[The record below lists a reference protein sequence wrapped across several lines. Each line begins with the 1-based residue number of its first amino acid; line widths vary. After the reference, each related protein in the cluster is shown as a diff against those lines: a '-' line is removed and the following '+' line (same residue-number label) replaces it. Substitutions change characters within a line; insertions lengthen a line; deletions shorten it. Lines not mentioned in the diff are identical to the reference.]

1 MVVTAVM
8 ETMRRRGTN
17 GAFGLASADEEQR
30 KACVDY
36 YRHLLRKID
45 AINTRFPGKIIA
57 LEMQAAPQA
66 GNPSVEQATAAFS
79 RSVREITSWDW
90 SCDLVLEHCDAMT
103 GPAPRKGFLPLAQV
117 LEVVKETDI
126 SVCIN
131 WARSAIEGR
140 NIALPPE
147 HVKAALEAGK
157 LGALMFSGTSVR
169 GAYGEWQDLH
179 APFSPFCADS
189 LMTTEQVK
197 ALFTAASAATLKF
210 SGIKLLEINAN
221 ANVSHRIAILR
232 DGISEMKKQR
242 NNNKN
247 LIPVTFTEIL
257 NMNISTHALQADI
270 PRQRWL
276 RIIPPIL
283 IACIIS
289 YMDRVNIAFA
299 MPGGM
304 DEELGISATM
314 AGLAGGIFF
323 IGYLFLQV
331 PGGKIA
337 VHGSG
342 KKFIGWS
349 LVAWAVISVLTG
361 VVTNQYQLLALRF
374 LLGVA
379 EGGMLP
385 VVLTMISNWF
395 PDAERGRANA
405 IVIMFVPIAGII
417 TAPLSGWIIT
427 ALDWRWLFIIEGLMS
442 IVVLVLWVFTV
453 YDRPQEARWIS
464 EAEKNYL
471 IQTLA
476 AEQQAIAGKAVKNA
490 SLSAVL
496 SDKTMWQ
503 LIALNFFYQTGIY
516 GYTLWLPTILK
527 ELTHTSIGQV
537 GMLAILPYVG
547 AIAGMFLFSSLSD
560 RTGKRKLFV
569 SLPLIGFALCMFLSV
584 ALKENIWLAYAA
596 LVGCG
601 FFLQSAAGVFW
612 TIPAR
617 LFSAEMA
624 GGARGVINALGNL
637 GGFCGPYA
645 VGVLI
650 TLYSKD
656 AGVYCLAVSLALASL
671 LALMLPAKC
680 DAGAESNPGVNP
692 HKHAA

>member
-1 MVVTAVM
+1 
-8 ETMRRRGTN
+8 
-17 GAFGLASADEEQR
+17 
-30 KACVDY
+30 
-36 YRHLLRKID
+36 
-45 AINTRFPGKIIA
+45 
-57 LEMQAAPQA
+57 
-66 GNPSVEQATAAFS
+66 
-79 RSVREITSWDW
+79 
-90 SCDLVLEHCDAMT
+90 
-103 GPAPRKGFLPLAQV
+103 
-117 LEVVKETDI
+117 
-126 SVCIN
+126 
-131 WARSAIEGR
+131 
-140 NIALPPE
+140 
-147 HVKAALEAGK
+147 
-157 LGALMFSGTSVR
+157 
-169 GAYGEWQDLH
+169 
-179 APFSPFCADS
+179 
-189 LMTTEQVK
+189 
-197 ALFTAASAATLKF
+197 
-210 SGIKLLEINAN
+210 
-221 ANVSHRIAILR
+221 
-232 DGISEMKKQR
+232 
-242 NNNKN
+242 
-247 LIPVTFTEIL
+247 
-257 NMNISTHALQADI
+257 
-270 PRQRWL
+270 
-276 RIIPPIL
+276 
-283 IACIIS
+283 
-289 YMDRVNIAFA
+289 
-299 MPGGM
+299 
-304 DEELGISATM
+304 
-314 AGLAGGIFF
+314 
-323 IGYLFLQV
+323 
-331 PGGKIA
+331 
-337 VHGSG
+337 
-342 KKFIGWS
+342 
-349 LVAWAVISVLTG
+349 
-361 VVTNQYQLLALRF
+361 
-374 LLGVA
+374 
-379 EGGMLP
+379 
-385 VVLTMISNWF
+385 
-395 PDAERGRANA
+395 
-405 IVIMFVPIAGII
+405 
-417 TAPLSGWIIT
+417 
-427 ALDWRWLFIIEGLMS
+427 MS

-569 SLPLIGFALCMFLSV
+569 SLPLIGFALCM
-584 ALKENIWLAYAA
+584 YAA

-680 DAGAESNPGVNP
+680 DAGAEPNPGVNP

>member
-1 MVVTAVM
+1 M
-8 ETMRRRGTN
+8 
-17 GAFGLASADEEQR
+17 
-30 KACVDY
+30 
-36 YRHLLRKID
+36 
-45 AINTRFPGKIIA
+45 
-57 LEMQAAPQA
+57 
-66 GNPSVEQATAAFS
+66 
-79 RSVREITSWDW
+79 
-90 SCDLVLEHCDAMT
+90 
-103 GPAPRKGFLPLAQV
+103 
-117 LEVVKETDI
+117 
-126 SVCIN
+126 
-131 WARSAIEGR
+131 
-140 NIALPPE
+140 
-147 HVKAALEAGK
+147 
-157 LGALMFSGTSVR
+157 
-169 GAYGEWQDLH
+169 
-179 APFSPFCADS
+179 
-189 LMTTEQVK
+189 
-197 ALFTAASAATLKF
+197 
-210 SGIKLLEINAN
+210 NAN
-221 ANVSHRIAILR
+221 S
-232 DGISEMKKQR
+232 
-242 NNNKN
+242 
-247 LIPVTFTEIL
+247 VTQT
-257 NMNISTHALQADI
+257 NDI
-270 PRQRWL
+270 PRSRWL

-283 IACIIS
+283 ITCIIS

-304 DEELGISATM
+304 DRELGISATM

-349 LVAWAVISVLTG
+349 LVAWVIISILTG
-361 VVTNQYQLLALRF
+361 LITNQYQLLFLRF
-374 LLGVA
+374 ALGVA

-417 TAPLSGWIIT
+417 TAPLSGWIIS
-427 ALDWRWLFIIEGLMS
+427 AMDWRWLFIIEGLLS
-442 IVVLVLWVFTV
+442 AVVLVLWSLTV
-453 YDRPQEARWIS
+453 CDRPQEARWID
-464 EAEKNYL
+464 EREKKWL
-471 IQTLA
+471 IDTLN
-476 AEQQAIAGKAVKNA
+476 AEQKQLAKTAVKNA

-496 SDKTMWQ
+496 SDRTMWQ

-527 ELTHTSIGQV
+527 ELTHSTMGQV

-547 AIAGMFLFSSLSD
+547 AMAGMFIFSTLSD

-569 SLPLIGFALCMFLSV
+569 ALPLMGFAFCMFMSV
-584 ALKENIWLAYAA
+584 VLKEHIWLSYAA

-601 FFLQSAAGVFW
+601 VFLQSAAGVFW

-645 VGVLI
+645 VGLLI
-650 TLYSKD
+650 TFYSKD
-656 AGVYCLAVSLALASL
+656 AGVYCLAVSLAIASL

-680 DAGAESNPGVNP
+680 DAPSSSSLPEPDGRLTT
-692 HKHAA
+692 H

>member
-1 MVVTAVM
+1 M
-8 ETMRRRGTN
+8 
-17 GAFGLASADEEQR
+17 
-30 KACVDY
+30 
-36 YRHLLRKID
+36 
-45 AINTRFPGKIIA
+45 
-57 LEMQAAPQA
+57 
-66 GNPSVEQATAAFS
+66 
-79 RSVREITSWDW
+79 
-90 SCDLVLEHCDAMT
+90 
-103 GPAPRKGFLPLAQV
+103 
-117 LEVVKETDI
+117 
-126 SVCIN
+126 
-131 WARSAIEGR
+131 
-140 NIALPPE
+140 
-147 HVKAALEAGK
+147 
-157 LGALMFSGTSVR
+157 
-169 GAYGEWQDLH
+169 
-179 APFSPFCADS
+179 
-189 LMTTEQVK
+189 
-197 ALFTAASAATLKF
+197 
-210 SGIKLLEINAN
+210 NAN
-221 ANVSHRIAILR
+221 S
-232 DGISEMKKQR
+232 
-242 NNNKN
+242 
-247 LIPVTFTEIL
+247 VTQT
-257 NMNISTHALQADI
+257 NDI
-270 PRQRWL
+270 PRSRWL

-283 IACIIS
+283 ITCIIS

-304 DEELGISATM
+304 DSDLGISATM

-349 LVAWAVISVLTG
+349 LVAWVIISILTG
-361 VVTNQYQLLALRF
+361 LITNQYQLLFLRF
-374 LLGVA
+374 ALGVA

-417 TAPLSGWIIT
+417 TAPLSGWIIS
-427 ALDWRWLFIIEGLMS
+427 AMDWRWLFIIEGLLS
-442 IVVLVLWVFTV
+442 AVVLVLWSLTV
-453 YDRPQEARWIS
+453 CDRPQEARWID
-464 EAEKNYL
+464 EREKKWL
-471 IQTLA
+471 IDTLN
-476 AEQQAIAGKAVKNA
+476 AEQKQLAKTAVKNA

-496 SDKTMWQ
+496 SDRTMWQ

-527 ELTHTSIGQV
+527 ELTHSTMGQV

-547 AIAGMFLFSSLSD
+547 AMAGMFIFSSLSD

-569 SLPLIGFALCMFLSV
+569 ALPLMGFAFCMFMSV
-584 ALKENIWLAYAA
+584 VLKEHIWLSYAA

-601 FFLQSAAGVFW
+601 VFLQSAAGVFW

-645 VGVLI
+645 VGLLI
-650 TLYSKD
+650 TFYSKD
-656 AGVYCLAVSLALASL
+656 AGVYCLAVSLAIASL

-680 DAGAESNPGVNP
+680 DAPNSSDLPEPDGRLTT
-692 HKHAA
+692 H

>member
-1 MVVTAVM
+1 MT
-8 ETMRRRGTN
+8 T
-17 GAFGLASADEEQR
+17 
-30 KACVDY
+30 
-36 YRHLLRKID
+36 YRVS
-45 AINTRFPGKIIA
+45 TP
-57 LEMQAAPQA
+57 
-66 GNPSVEQATAAFS
+66 
-79 RSVREITSWDW
+79 
-90 SCDLVLEHCDAMT
+90 
-103 GPAPRKGFLPLAQV
+103 
-117 LEVVKETDI
+117 TDI
-126 SVCIN
+126 
-131 WARSAIEGR
+131 
-140 NIALPPE
+140 P
-147 HVKAALEAGK
+147 
-157 LGALMFSGTSVR
+157 
-169 GAYGEWQDLH
+169 Q
-179 APFSPFCADS
+179 
-189 LMTTEQVK
+189 
-197 ALFTAASAATLKF
+197 
-210 SGIKLLEINAN
+210 
-221 ANVSHRIAILR
+221 
-232 DGISEMKKQR
+232 
-242 NNNKN
+242 
-247 LIPVTFTEIL
+247 
-257 NMNISTHALQADI
+257 
-270 PRQRWL
+270 QRWL

-283 IACIIS
+283 ITCIIS

-304 DEELGISATM
+304 DTDLGITASM

-349 LVAWAVISVLTG
+349 LVAWAIISVMTG
-361 VVTNQYQLLALRF
+361 FITHQYQLLVLRF

-405 IVIMFVPIAGII
+405 IVIMFVPIAGIA

-427 ALDWRWLFIIEGLMS
+427 ELDWRWLFIIEGLLS
-442 IVVLVLWVFTV
+442 LVVLVLWSFTI

-464 EAEKNYL
+464 KAEQNYL
-471 IQTLA
+471 VKTLA
-476 AEQQAIAGKAVKNA
+476 AEQKAIAGTEVKNA

-527 ELTHTSIGQV
+527 ELTHTSMGQV

-547 AIAGMFLFSSLSD
+547 AIAGMLLFSSLSD

-569 SLPLIGFALCMFLSV
+569 CLPLLGFSLCMFLSV
-584 ALKENIWLAYAA
+584 TLQAHIWLAYAA

-601 FFLQSAAGVFW
+601 FFLQSAAGIFW

-656 AGVYCLAVSLALASL
+656 AGVYCLAISLAIAAL
-671 LALMLPAKC
+671 LALLLPTQC
-680 DAGAESNPGVNP
+680 DTGRDPVRGMTPNKRAV
-692 HKHAA
+692 

>member
-1 MVVTAVM
+1 M
-8 ETMRRRGTN
+8 
-17 GAFGLASADEEQR
+17 
-30 KACVDY
+30 
-36 YRHLLRKID
+36 
-45 AINTRFPGKIIA
+45 
-57 LEMQAAPQA
+57 
-66 GNPSVEQATAAFS
+66 
-79 RSVREITSWDW
+79 
-90 SCDLVLEHCDAMT
+90 
-103 GPAPRKGFLPLAQV
+103 
-117 LEVVKETDI
+117 
-126 SVCIN
+126 
-131 WARSAIEGR
+131 
-140 NIALPPE
+140 
-147 HVKAALEAGK
+147 
-157 LGALMFSGTSVR
+157 
-169 GAYGEWQDLH
+169 
-179 APFSPFCADS
+179 
-189 LMTTEQVK
+189 
-197 ALFTAASAATLKF
+197 
-210 SGIKLLEINAN
+210 NAN
-221 ANVSHRIAILR
+221 S
-232 DGISEMKKQR
+232 
-242 NNNKN
+242 
-247 LIPVTFTEIL
+247 VTQT
-257 NMNISTHALQADI
+257 NDI
-270 PRQRWL
+270 PRSRWL

-283 IACIIS
+283 ITCIIS

-304 DEELGISATM
+304 DSDLGITATM

-349 LVAWAVISVLTG
+349 LVAWVIISILTG
-361 VVTNQYQLLALRF
+361 FITNQYQLLFLRF
-374 LLGVA
+374 ALGVA

-417 TAPLSGWIIT
+417 TAPLSGWIIS
-427 ALDWRWLFIIEGLMS
+427 AMDWRWLFIIEGLLS
-442 IVVLVLWVFTV
+442 AAVLVLWSLTV
-453 YDRPQEARWIS
+453 CDRPQEARWID
-464 EAEKNYL
+464 EREKKWL
-471 IQTLA
+471 IDTLS
-476 AEQQAIAGKAVKNA
+476 AEQKQLAKTAVKNA

-496 SDKTMWQ
+496 SDRTMWQ

-527 ELTHTSIGQV
+527 ELTHSTMGQV

-547 AIAGMFLFSSLSD
+547 AMAGMFIFSSLSD

-569 SLPLIGFALCMFLSV
+569 ALPLMGFAFCMFMSV
-584 ALKENIWLAYAA
+584 VLKEHIWLSYTA

-601 FFLQSAAGVFW
+601 VFLQSAAGVFW

-645 VGVLI
+645 VGLLI
-650 TLYSKD
+650 TFYSKD
-656 AGVYCLAVSLALASL
+656 AGVYCLAVSLAIASL

-680 DAGAESNPGVNP
+680 DAPNSSDLPEPDGRLTT
-692 HKHAA
+692 H

>member
-1 MVVTAVM
+1 M
-8 ETMRRRGTN
+8 
-17 GAFGLASADEEQR
+17 
-30 KACVDY
+30 
-36 YRHLLRKID
+36 
-45 AINTRFPGKIIA
+45 
-57 LEMQAAPQA
+57 
-66 GNPSVEQATAAFS
+66 
-79 RSVREITSWDW
+79 
-90 SCDLVLEHCDAMT
+90 
-103 GPAPRKGFLPLAQV
+103 
-117 LEVVKETDI
+117 
-126 SVCIN
+126 
-131 WARSAIEGR
+131 
-140 NIALPPE
+140 
-147 HVKAALEAGK
+147 
-157 LGALMFSGTSVR
+157 
-169 GAYGEWQDLH
+169 
-179 APFSPFCADS
+179 
-189 LMTTEQVK
+189 
-197 ALFTAASAATLKF
+197 
-210 SGIKLLEINAN
+210 NAN
-221 ANVSHRIAILR
+221 S
-232 DGISEMKKQR
+232 
-242 NNNKN
+242 
-247 LIPVTFTEIL
+247 VTQT
-257 NMNISTHALQADI
+257 NDI
-270 PRQRWL
+270 PRSRWL

-283 IACIIS
+283 ITCIIS

-304 DEELGISATM
+304 DSDLGISATM

-349 LVAWAVISVLTG
+349 LVAWVIISILTG
-361 VVTNQYQLLALRF
+361 LITNQYQLLFLRF
-374 LLGVA
+374 ALGVA

-417 TAPLSGWIIT
+417 TAPLSGWIIS
-427 ALDWRWLFIIEGLMS
+427 AMDWRWLFIIEGLLS
-442 IVVLVLWVFTV
+442 AVVLVLWSLTV
-453 YDRPQEARWIS
+453 CDRPQEARWID
-464 EAEKNYL
+464 EREKKWL
-471 IQTLA
+471 IDTLN
-476 AEQQAIAGKAVKNA
+476 AEQKQLAKTAVKNA

-496 SDKTMWQ
+496 ADRTMWQ

-527 ELTHTSIGQV
+527 ELTHSTMGQV

-547 AIAGMFLFSSLSD
+547 AMAGMFIFSSLSD

-569 SLPLIGFALCMFLSV
+569 ALPLMGFAFCMFMSV
-584 ALKENIWLAYAA
+584 VLKEHIWLSYAA

-601 FFLQSAAGVFW
+601 VFLQSAAGVFW

-650 TLYSKD
+650 TFYSKD
-656 AGVYCLAVSLALASL
+656 AGVYCLAISLAIASL

-680 DAGAESNPGVNP
+680 DAPNSSDLPEPDG
-692 HKHAA
+692 HLTTH

>member
-1 MVVTAVM
+1 
-8 ETMRRRGTN
+8 
-17 GAFGLASADEEQR
+17 
-30 KACVDY
+30 
-36 YRHLLRKID
+36 
-45 AINTRFPGKIIA
+45 
-57 LEMQAAPQA
+57 
-66 GNPSVEQATAAFS
+66 
-79 RSVREITSWDW
+79 
-90 SCDLVLEHCDAMT
+90 
-103 GPAPRKGFLPLAQV
+103 
-117 LEVVKETDI
+117 
-126 SVCIN
+126 
-131 WARSAIEGR
+131 
-140 NIALPPE
+140 
-147 HVKAALEAGK
+147 
-157 LGALMFSGTSVR
+157 
-169 GAYGEWQDLH
+169 
-179 APFSPFCADS
+179 
-189 LMTTEQVK
+189 
-197 ALFTAASAATLKF
+197 
-210 SGIKLLEINAN
+210 
-221 ANVSHRIAILR
+221 
-232 DGISEMKKQR
+232 
-242 NNNKN
+242 
-247 LIPVTFTEIL
+247 
-257 NMNISTHALQADI
+257 MNISTHALQADI

-476 AEQQAIAGKAVKNA
+476 AEQQAIAGKSGEKCLAECCSVRQNHVAADCPELLLPDRDLRLHPLATDHSQRADAYQHRPGGNA
-490 SLSAVL
+490 RH
-496 SDKTMWQ
+496 
-503 LIALNFFYQTGIY
+503 
-516 GYTLWLPTILK
+516 P
-527 ELTHTSIGQV
+527 
-537 GMLAILPYVG
+537 
-547 AIAGMFLFSSLSD
+547 
-560 RTGKRKLFV
+560 
-569 SLPLIGFALCMFLSV
+569 ALCRRH
-584 ALKENIWLAYAA
+584 
-596 LVGCG
+596 CG
-601 FFLQSAAGVFW
+601 HV
-612 TIPAR
+612 P
-617 LFSAEMA
+617 
-624 GGARGVINALGNL
+624 
-637 GGFCGPYA
+637 
-645 VGVLI
+645 VLL
-650 TLYSKD
+650 T
-656 AGVYCLAVSLALASL
+656 V
-671 LALMLPAKC
+671 
-680 DAGAESNPGVNP
+680 
-692 HKHAA
+692 

>member
-1 MVVTAVM
+1 MNMT
-8 ETMRRRGTN
+8 
-17 GAFGLASADEEQR
+17 
-30 KACVDY
+30 
-36 YRHLLRKID
+36 
-45 AINTRFPGKIIA
+45 
-57 LEMQAAPQA
+57 
-66 GNPSVEQATAAFS
+66 S
-79 RSVREITSWDW
+79 R
-90 SCDLVLEHCDAMT
+90 
-103 GPAPRKGFLPLAQV
+103 P
-117 LEVVKETDI
+117 
-126 SVCIN
+126 
-131 WARSAIEGR
+131 
-140 NIALPPE
+140 
-147 HVKAALEAGK
+147 
-157 LGALMFSGTSVR
+157 
-169 GAYGEWQDLH
+169 
-179 APFSPFCADS
+179 
-189 LMTTEQVK
+189 
-197 ALFTAASAATLKF
+197 TL
-210 SGIKLLEINAN
+210 
-221 ANVSHRIAILR
+221 
-232 DGISEMKKQR
+232 Q
-242 NNNKN
+242 
-247 LIPVTFTEIL
+247 
-257 NMNISTHALQADI
+257 DI

-361 VVTNQYQLLALRF
+361 LITNQYQLLVLRF

-427 ALDWRWLFIIEGLMS
+427 VLDWRWLFIIEGLLS
-442 IVVLVLWVFTV
+442 VVVLVLWAYTV

-471 IQTLA
+471 VETLA
-476 AEQQAIAGKAVKNA
+476 AEQKAIAGTEVKNA

-527 ELTHTSIGQV
+527 ELTHSSMGQV

-569 SLPLIGFALCMFLSV
+569 CLPLIGFALCMFLSV
-584 ALKENIWLAYAA
+584 ALKNTSGWLMPRWSAADSSCNRLQACSGLFQRVCSVRKWPVAHVGSSTLSATSVVSAA
-596 LVGCG
+596 LT
-601 FFLQSAAGVFW
+601 QSA
-612 TIPAR
+612 
-617 LFSAEMA
+617 FSSP
-624 GGARGVINALGNL
+624 
-637 GGFCGPYA
+637 C
-645 VGVLI
+645 
-650 TLYSKD
+650 T
-656 AGVYCLAVSLALASL
+656 
-671 LALMLPAKC
+671 AKMR
-680 DAGAESNPGVNP
+680 AFIAWQFHWLWPR
-692 HKHAA
+692 

>member
-1 MVVTAVM
+1 MKSNSDTLHK
-8 ETMRRRGTN
+8 N
-17 GAFGLASADEEQR
+17 
-30 KACVDY
+30 
-36 YRHLLRKID
+36 
-45 AINTRFPGKIIA
+45 
-57 LEMQAAPQA
+57 
-66 GNPSVEQATAAFS
+66 
-79 RSVREITSWDW
+79 
-90 SCDLVLEHCDAMT
+90 
-103 GPAPRKGFLPLAQV
+103 
-117 LEVVKETDI
+117 
-126 SVCIN
+126 
-131 WARSAIEGR
+131 
-140 NIALPPE
+140 NIP
-147 HVKAALEAGK
+147 
-157 LGALMFSGTSVR
+157 
-169 GAYGEWQDLH
+169 
-179 APFSPFCADS
+179 
-189 LMTTEQVK
+189 
-197 ALFTAASAATLKF
+197 
-210 SGIKLLEINAN
+210 N
-221 ANVSHRIAILR
+221 
-232 DGISEMKKQR
+232 
-242 NNNKN
+242 
-247 LIPVTFTEIL
+247 
-257 NMNISTHALQADI
+257 DI

-304 DEELGISATM
+304 DADLGITASM

-349 LVAWAVISVLTG
+349 LVAWVVISILTG
-361 VVTNQYQLLALRF
+361 LVTNHYQLLFLRF
-374 LLGVA
+374 ALGVA

-405 IVIMFVPIAGII
+405 IVIMFVPIAGK
-417 TAPLSGWIIT
+417 
-427 ALDWRWLFIIEGLMS
+427 E
-442 IVVLVLWVFTV
+442 
-453 YDRPQEARWIS
+453 
-464 EAEKNYL
+464 
-471 IQTLA
+471 
-476 AEQQAIAGKAVKNA
+476 VKNA

-527 ELTHTSIGQV
+527 ELTHTSMGQV

-547 AIAGMFLFSSLSD
+547 AMAGMFLFSSLSD

-569 SLPLIGFALCMFLSV
+569 FLPLLGFAACMFLSV
-584 ALKENIWLAYAA
+584 TLKNHVWWSYAM

-601 FFLQSAAGVFW
+601 VFLQSAAGVFW
-612 TIPAR
+612 TIPAK

-645 VGVLI
+645 VGLLI
-650 TLYSKD
+650 TYYNKD
-656 AGVYCLAVSLALASL
+656 AGVYCLALSLAIAAL
-671 LALMLPAKC
+671 LALLLPAKC
-680 DAGAESNPGVNP
+680 DVPTQSGAQLPEG
-692 HKHAA
+692 KRTAA